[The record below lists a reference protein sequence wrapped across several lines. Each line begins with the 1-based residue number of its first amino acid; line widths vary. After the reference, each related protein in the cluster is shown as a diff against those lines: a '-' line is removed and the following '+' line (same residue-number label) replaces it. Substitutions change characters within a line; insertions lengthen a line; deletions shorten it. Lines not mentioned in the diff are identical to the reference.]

1 MQKATPCLPELL
13 EALGRRARD
22 LGWTDTAWCARA
34 GVRKETLS
42 RLRSRG
48 TCDFGTLE
56 ALARAVGS
64 RLRVFDIKPPDTTAD
79 GHFPAAVGRDGEE
92 RLADLCASGI
102 LDEGAWASL
111 GPRFFMAGLAV
122 LAASDRR
129 FDRAGLLALAE
140 QLHPGATEPAVFARW
155 LRSSP
160 VRPTRFFSLL
170 NGAGSRAA

>member
-1 MQKATPCLPELL
+1 MKKATAFLPELL
-13 EALGRRARD
+13 DALSCRARD
-22 LGWTDTAWCARA
+22 FSWTDTAWCERA

-64 RLRVFDIKPPDTTAD
+64 RLRVVDAQAPDTTAD
-79 GHFPAAVGRDGEE
+79 GHFPAALGRDDEE
-92 RLADLCASGI
+92 RLADLCASGS
-102 LDEGAWASL
+102 LDDGAWASL

-122 LAASDRR
+122 LAASEGR

-140 QLHPGATEPAVFARW
+140 RLHPGATEPAVFARW

-170 NGAGSRAA
+170 DGAGSRAA